1 MPVRVGFVSLYSWR
15 PHVEHLYYL
24 AGLVEQAGHEVRYL
38 TCDADMPTCYIRE
51 LRPQRSAV
59 LECTACRLGGVR
71 SYTGRGVSSI
81 GALMSGHPSAVTR
94 REWAASSASTIGRLE
109 ADVDYESSEFQ
120 ALNERLAAP
129 AAIGY
134 RAAEAWIKREGLDAV
149 VLFNGRMDG
158 TRGILEAARD
168 AGIRSITM
176 ERTWFGDGLQLLPDE
191 NCLGLKSVN
200 RMVAEWAS
208 VPLTKPQALRA
219 AGLIAARFLR
229 TNTKEWRAF
238 NTSASFNDWP
248 VAAASAKVLLVP
260 GSRNEV
266 WGHPD
271 WEDQWSSRTA
281 SYDLLM
287 AHLRLRPDD
296 VVLRAHPNWAERIGS
311 RTGELAERFF
321 RQWAEARGV
330 HMIPSHDN
338 TSTLG
343 LIEQAD
349 LVVVHGGS
357 AALEAGIIGKRVIGL
372 SPSNYQYAG
381 FVESVCSPEQ
391 LAQIGPIDAEVEAK
405 NAHRV
410 ASRTLRFC
418 YTSAYRLPQF
428 ASYVRCLDPTRY
440 EYFEGAAPQRIVD
453 LIETGHLEADD
464 DCRAEDEQEENAV
477 LKLVTERRWECVVQ
491 SVPASTALPPR
502 KVVRRPLFRLMDQVR
517 AHMPRGDV

>member
-1 MPVRVGFVSLYSWR
+1 MRVGFVSLYSWR

-38 TCDADMPTCYIRE
+38 TCDADMPTCYIRQ

-59 LECTACRLGGVR
+59 VECTACRLGGVR
-71 SYTGRGVSSI
+71 SYTNRGVSSI
-81 GALMSGHPSAVTR
+81 GALMSDSSSAGSAL
-94 REWAASSASTIGRLE
+94 EWAASSASTIGRFE
-109 ADVDYESSEFQ
+109 ADADYESAEFH

-129 AAIGY
+129 TDIGY
-134 RAAEAWIKREGLDAV
+134 RAAKAWIKREGLDAV
-149 VLFNGRMDG
+149 VVFNGRMDG
-158 TRGILEAARD
+158 TRGIMEAARD

-200 RMVAEWAS
+200 RMVADWAD
-208 VPLTKPQALRA
+208 VPLTRPQAFRA
-219 AGLIAARFLR
+219 AGLVAARFLR
-229 TNTKEWRAF
+229 TNTKEWRAY
-238 NTSASFNDWP
+238 NTSASINDWP
-248 VAAASAKVLLVP
+248 VAAGKAKVLLVP

-281 SYDLLM
+281 SYDQLM
-287 AHLRLRPDD
+287 AHLGLGPDD
-296 VVLRAHPNWAERIGS
+296 VVLRAHPNWAERIGA
-311 RTGELAERFF
+311 RTGELSERFY
-321 RQWAEARGV
+321 RQWAEERGV
-330 HMIPSHDN
+330 PMIPSHDN

-357 AALEAGIIGKRVIGL
+357 AALEAGMIGKRVVGL

-381 FVESVCSPEQ
+381 FVENACSPEE
-391 LAQIGPIDAEVEAK
+391 LVRIGPIDAAVQAQ

-440 EYFEGAAPQRIVD
+440 EYFEGAAPQRIID
-453 LIETGHLEADD
+453 LIDTGYLAPDD
-464 DCRAEDEQEENAV
+464 DTGAGDEQEENAV
-477 LKLVTERRWECVVQ
+477 LQLVAERQWERVMQ
-491 SVPASTALPPR
+491 SAPVPAALKRR
-502 KVVRRPLFRLMDQVR
+502 KVTRRPLFRLMDRLR